1 MFFGRIASL
10 VMSYAAVVGVFAD
23 VYIVSNWAFW
33 ILVGAYLLWFA
44 VHRLGRGML
53 LMVSIALLLVTIL
66 GVFVEI
72 TYVSKFAFWIM
83 AANYILVVAGTGSSY
98 LVVVEKT

>member
-10 VMSYAAVVGVFAD
+10 VMSYAAVVGVFA
-23 VYIVSNWAFW
+23 YIWILSDWAFW

-53 LMVSIALLLVTIL
+53 LMLSIVLALAAIVA
-66 GVFVEI
+66 VFVEI
-72 TYVSKFAFWIM
+72 PIVSNFAFWVM
-83 AANYILVVAGTGSSY
+83 AANYLLVVAGTGRGY
-98 LVVVEKT
+98 FIVVEWS

>member
-1 MFFGRIASL
+1 
-10 VMSYAAVVGVFAD
+10 MSYAAVVGVFAD